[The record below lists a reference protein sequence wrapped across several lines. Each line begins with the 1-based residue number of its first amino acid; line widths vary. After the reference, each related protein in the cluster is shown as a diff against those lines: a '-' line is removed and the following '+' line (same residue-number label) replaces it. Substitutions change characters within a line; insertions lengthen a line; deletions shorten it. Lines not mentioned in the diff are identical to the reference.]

1 MGCAYFGRV
10 NIDISGFLATDQKRN
25 SALHTGS
32 CLCGGIQF
40 QIDAE
45 LAPIKACHCEQC
57 RKAQGTPF
65 ATNTP
70 VASDA
75 FRLAKGAGLLTTFES
90 SPGKQRVFC
99 RICGSPIYSK
109 RDSLPTIFRVRV
121 GLIDG
126 LLAIET
132 VAHCYTAHKANW
144 WPILDKL
151 PQCSEACTPASAATK
166 TD

>member
-1 MGCAYFGRV
+1 M
-10 NIDISGFLATDQKRN
+10 
-25 SALHTGS
+25 HTGS
-32 CLCGGIQF
+32 CLCGGITF

-70 VASDA
+70 VTAEA
-75 FRLAKGAGLLTTFES
+75 FRLVSGAELLTSFES

-99 RICGSPIYSK
+99 RVCGSPIYSE
-109 RDSLPTIFRVRV
+109 RDSLPKVIRVRV

-126 LLAIET
+126 PLAIET
-132 VAHCYTAHKANW
+132 VAHCYTGYQANW
-144 WPILDKL
+144 WPILDQLTQCPGACPPADAAQKANQADKPKL
-151 PQCSEACTPASAATK
+151 AT
-166 TD
+166 